1 MFRNADEQDRWI
13 KLRQQLLSA
22 MGPVQHMPPEWRA
35 MLETLT
41 VMAAPRRSY
50 RFGRHV
56 GKAALPASF
65 QGLESGIEKSVRY

>member
-1 MFRNADEQDRWI
+1 MFKNSDEQDRWI

-22 MGPVQHMPPEWRA
+22 MGPVDRVPVEWRE

-41 VMAAPRRSY
+41 AMAAPRRSY

-56 GKAALPASF
+56 RETALPAPF
-65 QGLESGIEKSVRY
+65 RGLRGSQL